1 MEGLATT
8 LLAMQPP
15 ADGAGGN
22 PLVALFP
29 FLLIFGIFYF
39 LLIAPARKREKKRVQ
54 MIENLK
60 AGDRVVTNG
69 GIHGQVVGVADGI
82 IQLRIA
88 EQVKIDVSKN
98 AIAGMQGSD
107 E

>member
-1 MEGLATT
+1 MDRFAQ

-15 ADGAGGN
+15 ADGASAN
-22 PLVALFP
+22 PLVTMFP

-39 LLIAPARKREKKRVQ
+39 LLIAPARKREKKRVE

-60 AGDRVVTNG
+60 SGDKVITNG
-69 GIHGQVVGVADGI
+69 GIHGKVVGVAGNI

-88 EQVKIDVSKN
+88 EQVKIDISKN
-98 AIAGMQGSD
+98 AIAGLQGS
-107 E
+107 EE